1 MEESWLNPDIA
12 INNIV
17 TLVSAILVIL
27 IVVPV
32 VFAALIY
39 GVLSVIARLQAMQ
52 RPARSEV
59 DSSDDS

>member
-32 VFAALIY
+32 VFAALLY
-39 GVLSVIARLQAMQ
+39 GVLSMIARLQAMQ
-52 RPARSEV
+52 RPARSEP
-59 DSSDDS
+59 DSEASD